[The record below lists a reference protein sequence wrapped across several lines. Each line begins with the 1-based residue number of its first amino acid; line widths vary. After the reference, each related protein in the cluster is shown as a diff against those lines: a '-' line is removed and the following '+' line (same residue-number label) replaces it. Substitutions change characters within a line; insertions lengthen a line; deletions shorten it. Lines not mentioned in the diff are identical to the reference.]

1 MDWVRVSILYWKL
14 RKITTYPC
22 CVGVEFQCFKR
33 KLLTSGFVG
42 DVSYILEFSKI
53 INSDLESQLKGS
65 VRIEYQIFDVKEVNC
80 KLFQHKKRFSK
91 WRFLGSEHILS
102 RELAPLRDALQGR
115 VSLNSL
121 FVDVSD
127 VILIDA
133 RVLIDSRRETDNRP
147 GISTLGI
154 CRSVFVC
161 CFVHLLSFCG
171 SINETSKLLFHYLSV
186 KCSWV
191 IFDLMLPWCCPITTN
206 RSRFII
212 K

>member
-1 MDWVRVSILYWKL
+1 MARTHKYIIEANHGLSLSTKSNL
-14 RKITTYPC
+14 NFEKITAYPC

-161 CFVHLLSFCG
+161 CFVHLLSFVAQ
-171 SINETSKLLFHYLSV
+171 SMKRANHQLLFHL
-186 KCSWV
+186 
-191 IFDLMLPWCCPITTN
+191 
-206 RSRFII
+206 
-212 K
+212 